1 MLRIFNHAFFRI
13 ENIIYD
19 DIRGIWSTSSPMGR
33 RKDFNHRFFVCS
45 QQRSLPRIY
54 LPFHLAESSQ
64 TFSKHSSF
72 ARSREEKDCVIR
84 TANNSGSQL
93 LHAEQKGY
101 DACKRK
107 LLPVKLNR
115 IRSLNGDRTIVFHLR
130 LFLPRQIL
138 SNFASTSNPVSRN
151 KEKRNWRNNPRE
163 IISII
168 LEKWIDNDS
177 SKAKNSFSLSKF
189 HCCIFEKQ
197 KKKKH
202 AYKIRRRSKSDTNTN
217 FLAFFFPR
225 IISNATIPNKNVS
238 QINQK
243 DTKNII

>member
-1 MLRIFNHAFFRI
+1 MLRIFNHAFFGI
-13 ENIIYD
+13 ENIMYD

-115 IRSLNGDRTIVFHLR
+115 IRSLNRDRTIVFHLR

-168 LEKWIDNDS
+168 LAVEKWIDNDS

-189 HCCIFEKQ
+189 HCCIFKKQ
-197 KKKKH
+197 KK
-202 AYKIRRRSKSDTNTN
+202 
-217 FLAFFFPR
+217 
-225 IISNATIPNKNVS
+225 
-238 QINQK
+238 
-243 DTKNII
+243 NI